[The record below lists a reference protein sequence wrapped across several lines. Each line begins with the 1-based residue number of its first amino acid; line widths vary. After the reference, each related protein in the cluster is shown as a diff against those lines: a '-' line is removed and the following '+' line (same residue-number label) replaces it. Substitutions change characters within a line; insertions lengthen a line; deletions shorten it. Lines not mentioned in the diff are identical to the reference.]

1 MAWWSFDL
9 VDVLDDIPLHCPQ
22 DSLAQRRRTSRAEAT
37 AAPLAGEEEDENTDG
52 SSTLATALRNASIM
66 MGPESALGIGC
77 RLDWP
82 GSVSKDLASDDTR
95 SFAVEKKFV
104 LTRREANG
112 VLGTG
117 YHEEM

>member
-1 MAWWSFDL
+1 MLHSRPWA
-9 VDVLDDIPLHCPQ
+9 DVMMSVGRYIIVIG
-22 DSLAQRRRTSRAEAT
+22 RTSRAEAT

-66 MGPESALGIGC
+66 MGPESALGIGR

-82 GSVSKDLASDDTR
+82 GSVSKDLASDYTR